1 LKVCHK
7 LLHIDMPVQSSFL
20 ERYRANPAVAAEA
33 TLQTKGLRESLYLH
47 WDTTEGR
54 EHVLHWPTMRPRP
67 LLPCLEAF
75 WEANDPR
82 WHELVKA
89 SDMGSQRLARA
100 IAGRW
105 ALEGPTDDVITA
117 IYLKFDGMR
126 AMKQVMPPLMPDF
139 LRNTLYLPIEQH
151 PVFLMDVWIAYGP
164 FDTGEHTARLGDL
177 LLHRSTCNPALNVTG
192 RFAPALRPREALEHV
207 AQQHGAAGQEAR
219 RLL

>member
-1 LKVCHK
+1 
-7 LLHIDMPVQSSFL
+7 MPVQSSFL

-47 WDTTEGR
+47 WDTPEGR
-54 EHVLHWPTMRPRP
+54 EHVMHWPTMRPRP

-105 ALEGPTDDVITA
+105 AREGPTDDVITA

-139 LRNTLYLPIEQH
+139 LRNSLYLPIEQH

>member
-1 LKVCHK
+1 
-7 LLHIDMPVQSSFL
+7 MPVQSSFL

-47 WDTTEGR
+47 WDTPEGR

-67 LLPCLEAF
+67 ILPCLEAF
-75 WEANDPR
+75 WEANDAR

-89 SDMGSQRLARA
+89 CDMGSQRLARA

-105 ALEGPTDDVITA
+105 AREGPTDDVITA

-126 AMKQVMPPLMPDF
+126 AMKALMPPLMPDF
-139 LRNTLYLPIEQH
+139 LRNSLYLPIEQH

-177 LLHRSTCNPALNVTG
+177 LLHRSTCNAALNVTG